1 MSDKLRA
8 AAKAALKTLDIL
20 SKLGNGDVD
29 GNSKGN
35 EIAQDARQNLRA
47 ALAEPE
53 KEYICKCG
61 LRVVPHQCKTGKE
74 F

>member
-1 MSDKLRA
+1 MMTDKLRGA
-8 AAKAALKTLDIL
+8 AQAALKWLQSTEAQSMEEYLQVV
-20 SKLGNGDVD
+20 NG
-29 GNSKGN
+29 
-35 EIAQDARQNLRA
+35 LRA